1 VFFRKKVTC
10 GRKIPIKK
18 EVGSKK
24 KLSSRVIK
32 GTKKQ
37 ARGKSVDKI
46 SNIRDEYLVSLLKM
60 RKKFETKLR

>member
-1 VFFRKKVTC
+1 
-10 GRKIPIKK
+10 
-18 EVGSKK
+18 
-24 KLSSRVIK
+24 VIK

-37 ARGKSVDKI
+37 TGGKSVDKI